1 MVDAGGAGLVEIA
14 RGMVYG
20 ATGEPL
26 PEAPVE
32 AESLGFDAIHQEL
45 SAYRYCTV
53 FVVEGDELDK
63 DALESELEQ
72 IGDSL
77 LVVGDPTALKIH
89 VHTDDPGRALALGTA
104 IGVVEG
110 VEIAN
115 MHHQT
120 TQREAR
126 LLESSSGAV
135 ATLETG
141 LVAVCQGRGNRRLFE
156 QLGATRVIEGGQ
168 SMNPSAADIVAAIAA
183 VPTVDVLVLPNNSNV
198 VLTAEQAA
206 ALSDKNV
213 RIVPSTSVQAGLAA
227 MARFV
232 SSASPDENERAM
244 LEGLADATT
253 GEITV
258 ASRDAV
264 IDGVEIR
271 EGAFLGLVDGVAV
284 ASDSDLETVVREVIE
299 RVLVG
304 GKEVL
309 TILTGENAPPLDGF
323 VGAVEQRHP
332 DVEVEVH
339 EGGQPHYPL
348 LFVAE

>member
-1 MVDAGGAGLVEIA
+1 
-14 RGMVYG
+14 
-20 ATGEPL
+20 
-26 PEAPVE
+26 
-32 AESLGFDAIHQEL
+32 
-45 SAYRYCTV
+45 
-53 FVVEGDELDK
+53 
-63 DALESELEQ
+63 
-72 IGDSL
+72 
-77 LVVGDPTALKIH
+77 
-89 VHTDDPGRALALGTA
+89 
-104 IGVVEG
+104 
-110 VEIAN
+110 
-115 MHHQT
+115 
-120 TQREAR
+120 
-126 LLESSSGAV
+126 
-135 ATLETG
+135 
-141 LVAVCQGRGNRRLFE
+141 
-156 QLGATRVIEGGQ
+156 
-168 SMNPSAADIVAAIAA
+168 
-183 VPTVDVLVLPNNSNV
+183 
-198 VLTAEQAA
+198 
-206 ALSDKNV
+206 
-213 RIVPSTSVQAGLAA
+213 

-232 SSASPDENERAM
+232 SSASLDENERAM